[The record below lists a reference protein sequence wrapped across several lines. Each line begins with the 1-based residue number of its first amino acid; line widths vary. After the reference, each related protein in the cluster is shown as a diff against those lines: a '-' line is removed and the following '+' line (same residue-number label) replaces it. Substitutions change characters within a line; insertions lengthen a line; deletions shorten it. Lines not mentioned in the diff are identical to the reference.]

1 MMNME
6 PQQTEQQN
14 PVPSFVSNQ
23 QMKKKRKRNR
33 TIIALCAA
41 AVVVTAGVILLIN
54 VLKKDEAATSV
65 LNYRVTSVSSGEIS
79 STISGSGTLSALE
92 AESLTAAAESTVTA
106 VNFQP
111 GDKIAAGDV
120 VMTLSSDELESQLES
135 LQDDLSTTRN
145 SLASAKQ
152 YLTNLNITA
161 TKSGIIK
168 SIQAGA
174 GDVVDDMEYLCRIST
189 DGKMKVVIPAADGM
203 KLYDAVTVQ
212 IGDETQD
219 GYVTALSGGNA
230 TIVFPDDY
238 YPIGTSATVLN
249 SDGASLGTGTLD
261 VNEYVD
267 ITAASGQIATVEAE
281 ENTKISKGSTLFTL
295 AEGAPTATYTT
306 LKNTEADL
314 LDQIADLEG
323 QLTIQAEYDCE
334 LTSLSVAAG
343 DTVSAGTALCTL
355 TGTSGYTLALS
366 IDELD
371 IASVKLGQSATITL
385 DALDGEFTGTVT
397 NISYSGSGSYVT
409 SYTATITTE
418 PIEGAYPGMSAS
430 AEVVTDTS
438 GDTLIVP
445 VSAVQYDGDTAYVLL
460 AGDNAQL
467 GDTLSAGAIDLD
479 SLTKVTVTTG
489 MSDGSYI
496 SVSGDGL
503 AAGDLIWM
511 PERTSTA
518 TYTESEDT
526 ATTFTFGGSN
536 GMMPGGDSMGGGQ
549 MPSGSF
555 SGGGQMPGGGT
566 VPNN

>member
-1 MMNME
+1 MMKSE
-6 PQQTEQQN
+6 TEKIEGATPEN
-14 PVPSFVSNQ
+14 SFMTNQ
-23 QMKKKRKRNR
+23 QKKKKRKRTR
-33 TIIALCAA
+33 TLIIIG
-41 AVVVTAGVILLIN
+41 AVVVVAVVGVILLIN
-54 VLKKDEAATSV
+54 VLKKDEDTTSV

-92 AESLTAAAESTVTA
+92 DESLTAAAESTITS

-111 GDKIAAGDV
+111 GDKIAAGDI

-135 LQDDLSTTRN
+135 LQDDLSSTRS

-152 YLTNLNITA
+152 YLTNLNVTA

-168 SIQAGA
+168 SVLVGV
-174 GDVVDDMEYLCRIST
+174 GDVVDDMEYLCRIAT
-189 DGKMKVVIPAADGM
+189 DGKMKIVIPAVDGM

-212 IGDETQD
+212 IGEDTQE
-219 GYVTALSGGNA
+219 GYVTVLSGGNA
-230 TIVFPDDY
+230 TVVFPDDY
-238 YPIGTSATVLN
+238 YPVGTSATVLN
-249 SDGASLGTGTLD
+249 SDGATLGTGTLD

-267 ITAASGQIATVEAE
+267 ITAASGQIATVVAK
-281 ENTKISKGSTLFTL
+281 ENTKVSKSSTLFTL
-295 AEGAPTATYTT
+295 AEGAPTATYTA
-306 LKNTEADL
+306 LKETEADL
-314 LDQIADLEG
+314 LDQIADLED
-323 QLTIQAEYDCE
+323 QLTIKAEYDCE

-355 TGTSGYTLALS
+355 TGSSGYTLALS

-371 IASVKLGQSATITL
+371 IASVKLGQSATVTL
-385 DALDGEFTGTVT
+385 DALDGEYTGTVT

-430 AEVVTDTS
+430 VEVITDTS
-438 GDTLIVP
+438 GETMIVS

-460 AGDNAQL
+460 AGDDAQL
-467 GDTLSAGAIDLD
+467 GDTQSANGIDLD

-496 SVSGDGL
+496 AISGEGL

-511 PERTSTA
+511 PELTSTA
-518 TYTESEDT
+518 TYTEEEET
-526 ATTFTFGGSN
+526 TTTFSMGG
-536 GMMPGGDSMGGGQ
+536 MTGGGQ
-549 MPSGSF
+549 MPSGDF
-555 SGGGQMPGGGT
+555 SGGGQMPSGGGGQMPSGGMS
-566 VPNN
+566 PNN